1 MTRSASYA
9 AGMLISTA
17 LTPSAAAMATR
28 KSSEMLPRMVGAMRG
43 KPEAQR
49 VIDDQD
55 DVRAGRNRG
64 QRDDAGKDDEFVQA
78 DNTFGNISH
87 SSLSPGVSPCPSRGG
102 EIWPTRAA

>member
-43 KPEAQR
+43 SPKLSVWLTTR
-49 VIDDQD
+49 M
-55 DVRAGRNRG
+55 
-64 QRDDAGKDDEFVQA
+64 
-78 DNTFGNISH
+78 TFGPGETEASAMTPAKTM
-87 SSLSPGVSPCPSRGG
+87 SSFKRTTPSGTFHIQACR
-102 EIWPTRAA
+102 RA